1 MLSIIKDNKHQAIRL
16 RRVGLALLGGLF
28 HTIVCVM
35 LWFGGFFRMSLES
48 LIIFF
53 SLVWIVNFI
62 FPTLILTG
70 FNERFK
76 DPSMTII
83 MVLWSQLV
91 VMASLYFVLEYRT
104 LLLLFA
110 ILSIVFSAFRLGF
123 RESILV
129 SSFSVGCYLLVIYF
143 LYENHPTSLAAP
155 LPEWTIGFSYAFI
168 AFCASVVVS
177 ELTSTRRHL
186 SDKRLE
192 LESSLYILQ
201 THAEIDELTRLK
213 NRRAI
218 LNFLEQQRSM
228 TDREPDYHFAI
239 ALFDIDL
246 FKEIQDTYGQ
256 AIANKVILFF
266 TSQVDFQLR
275 KTDTLARL
283 VNAEFLLVCPFCNI
297 EKSYTLAERVRA
309 KLAEAN
315 LNMILPKLSLTV
327 SVGVAEYQRP
337 ETIESLL
344 DRASRALLDAK
355 KQGGN
360 QTLSLK

>member
-1 MLSIIKDNKHQAIRL
+1 MLSILKSNKHQAIRL

-35 LWFGGFFRMSLES
+35 LWFDGYFRMSLES
-48 LIIFF
+48 LVIFF
-53 SLVWIVNFI
+53 SLIWIVNFL
-62 FPTLILTG
+62 FPILILTG
-70 FNERFK
+70 VNERFK

-110 ILSIVFSAFRLGF
+110 ILSIIFSAFRLGF
-123 RESILV
+123 RESIFV

-143 LYENHPTSLAAP
+143 LNKNHPGYLEAP

-177 ELTSTRRHL
+177 ELTSARRHL

-201 THAEIDELTRLK
+201 THSEIDDVTKLK

-218 LNFLEQQRSM
+218 LNVLEQQRSI

-256 AIANKVILFF
+256 AIADKVLLFF
-266 TSQVDFQLR
+266 TSQVDSQLR

-297 EKSYTLAERVRA
+297 EKCYILAERIRTNI
-309 KLAEAN
+309 AEAN
-315 LNMILPKLSLTV
+315 LDMILPKLSLTV

-337 ETIESLL
+337 ETGESLL
-344 DRASRALLDAK
+344 ERVSRALSDAK

-360 QTLSLK
+360 HTISLK